1 MTPTVRREGNV
12 LKVTV
17 PGYGQSELVTYL
29 TPVQAEVLMTALQ
42 QECEDLEREAR
53 GMRVDAAVRSFQDG
67 LIEGL
72 KS

>member
-17 PGYGQSELVTYL
+17 PGYGGSELVTYL
-29 TPVQAEVLMTALQ
+29 TPREAEILMTALQ
-42 QECEDLEREAR
+42 QECEDMEREAR
-53 GMRVDAAVRSFQDG
+53 GMRIDTAVRSFQDG